1 MVVEIIQVTELLYL
15 HVPARTPVAPM
26 EMEIAD
32 VVEFTERVKVD
43 GAIVWC
49 KRLIPNT
56 PRLCIIRDVIEDP
69 TVKVN
74 EVAI

>member
-1 MVVEIIQVTELLYL
+1 
-15 HVPARTPVAPM
+15 M
-26 EMEIAD
+26 EMKITD